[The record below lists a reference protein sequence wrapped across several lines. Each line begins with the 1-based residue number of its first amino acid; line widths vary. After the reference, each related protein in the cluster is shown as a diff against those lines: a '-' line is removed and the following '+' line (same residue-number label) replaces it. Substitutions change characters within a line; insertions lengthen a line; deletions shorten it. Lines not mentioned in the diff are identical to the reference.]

1 MSGGKHHTP
10 EMDKNG
16 AIVKWEVEYNENMK

>member
-16 AIVKWEVEYNENMK
+16 VTVKWEVGYNENIK